1 MVHAYIHSYYTYTY
15 KNTYAV
21 MKGKKCTISTYL
33 DEIGDSIEKIND
45 EGILDHTIAK
55 LLPVVTSLRTHL
67 TQPSDD
73 EDNFKDFDA
82 TEKFA
87 PAQKN
92 EVQLRFRKVNT
103 PGRKK
108 TKHPFK

>member
-1 MVHAYIHSYYTYTY
+1 
-15 KNTYAV
+15 

-33 DEIGDSIEKIND
+33 DEIGNSIEKIND

-55 LLPVVTSLRTHL
+55 LLPIVTSLQTHL

-73 EDNFKDFDA
+73 EDEVKDFDA

-87 PAQKN
+87 PVQKN

>member
-1 MVHAYIHSYYTYTY
+1 MVHACIHSYYTYTY

-55 LLPVVTSLRTHL
+55 LLPVVMSLRTHS

-73 EDNFKDFDA
+73 GDDFEDFDA

-87 PAQKN
+87 LAQK
-92 EVQLRFRKVNT
+92 
-103 PGRKK
+103 
-108 TKHPFK
+108 TKFS

>member
-1 MVHAYIHSYYTYTY
+1 
-15 KNTYAV
+15 

-45 EGILDHTIAK
+45 EGILDHMIAK
-55 LLPVVTSLRTHL
+55 LSPIVTSLRTHL

-73 EDNFKDFDA
+73 EDDVKDFDA

-87 PAQKN
+87 PAQK
-92 EVQLRFRKVNT
+92 
-103 PGRKK
+103 
-108 TKHPFK
+108 TKFS